1 MEIVKVVTPIGA
13 VVEVDKTVY
22 ENNKATLKLYKEE
35 KQKKESRPVYS
46 LRMPA
51 WAIAF
56 IKQNEVNVEKII
68 LSAIEKEVSKNARKG
83 A

>member
-1 MEIVKVVTPIGA
+1 MLAK
-13 VVEVDKTVY
+13 
-22 ENNKATLKLYKEE
+22 

-83 A
+83 AWNCWIIFNRK

>member
-1 MEIVKVVTPIGA
+1 MLAK
-13 VVEVDKTVY
+13 
-22 ENNKATLKLYKEE
+22 